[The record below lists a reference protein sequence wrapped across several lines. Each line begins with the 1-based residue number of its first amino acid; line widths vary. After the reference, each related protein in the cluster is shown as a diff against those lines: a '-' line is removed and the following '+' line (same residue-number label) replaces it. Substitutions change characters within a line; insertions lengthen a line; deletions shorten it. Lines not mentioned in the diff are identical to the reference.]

1 MTRRSPETGSGVPP
15 IPPAPRDMSNQG
27 RSLADAV
34 HAGETV
40 NQQPAGE
47 RKGFL
52 RRTKERIKQIGRA
65 AARAWRL
72 GFEQGKAKAKPRRI
86 RPIDAADEP
95 ENPERSLIRSDEPIT
110 KPGTTE
116 TMSPQIEIPEPKE
129 QDKSSAETVQK
140 KELEDKDSLAV
151 ERREILK
158 KLKKAAEDID
168 KYGIRSD
175 EGRKAAAKTIK
186 YGEQL
191 DRLRERTKKEK
202 TPAGDEEGS
211 EIERSESLQI
221 GRAHV

>member
-15 IPPAPRDMSNQG
+15 IPPAPGDMSNQG

-34 HAGETV
+34 QAGETA
-40 NQQPAGE
+40 NQRSSGE
-47 RKGFL
+47 KKGFL
-52 RRTKERIKQIGRA
+52 RRTKERIKQIGRT

-86 RPIDAADEP
+86 RPIDAADDP

-140 KELEDKDSLAV
+140 KELEDEDSITAK
-151 ERREILK
+151 RQEILK
-158 KLKKAAEDID
+158 KLKKATEDID
-168 KYGIRSD
+168 KYGIRSG
-175 EGRKAAAKTIK
+175 EGRKAVAKTIK
-186 YGEQL
+186 FGEQVDL
-191 DRLRERTKKEK
+191 VREVKIK
-202 TPAGDEEGS
+202 
-211 EIERSESLQI
+211 
-221 GRAHV
+221 